1 MQDSSQD
8 PLVPGLAVGLGG
20 VLVSIVSLGAG
31 S

>member
-8 PLVPGLAVGLGG
+8 SLVPGLAVGLGG
-20 VLVSIVSLGAG
+20 VLASSASLGAG